1 MNPNEPNR
9 GLAYAYFAGRDAA
22 LRDKAIEKARRCET
36 AEDRKWWTRHARQ
49 YNHMSIVMLRCARA
63 FTGSAS

>member
-22 LRDKAIEKARRCET
+22 LRDQAIEKARRGET
-36 AEDRKWWTRHARQ
+36 AEDRNWWVRHARQ
-49 YNHMSIVMLRCARA
+49 YNHMSIVMLRYARA
-63 FTGSAS
+63 FTGGSV